1 MVPNPLKIDL
11 WGSLGWLWGCSWPPS
26 AAGATT
32 RAQKVEKCTILGSP
46 KSSKMNQKPIQN
58 RIKMY
63 IIFHIEFRTTFSRY
77 WEDFGSQNLSKM
89 RGLRVAFS
97 TSLRIC
103 EKRDFERQYSVF
115 AIFFHFRSIDFP
127 YKNVYFSTFVSKV
140 LWRHT
145 FHQFG
150 STFGPKW
157 RPNWRPNGLQNRIK
171 NQLKFKLIF

>member
-1 MVPNPLKIDL
+1 MD
-11 WGSLGWLWGCSWPPS
+11 
-26 AAGATT
+26 
-32 RAQKVEKCTILGSP
+32 QKS
-46 KSSKMNQKPIQN
+46 IQN

-140 LWRHT
+140 L
-145 FHQFG
+145 
-150 STFGPKW
+150 
-157 RPNWRPNGLQNRIK
+157 
-171 NQLKFKLIF
+171 